1 MKIIILV
8 ALCASAAFAAQAPPT
23 APTDPNA
30 ILAKHLQDKTV
41 KTFLAVKNHKNF
53 SKLLEDPPGIIAV
66 MEQFEKSVLDIYEAI
81 RDVADNLAP
90 LLGTHGLME
99 AIKLELPRIFQEIGR
114 ARYEYAV
121 GQIAFWQWYWEVYWG
136 LPPMAPEEIMDMYIN
151 YAIRQSLYVVPLE
164 INDGIVAVI
173 DNISSEASLEYHAI
187 IQEGVERSEVAL
199 GQFFYVLNEAL
210 ENASK

>member
-1 MKIIILV
+1 MKIVILV
-8 ALCASAAFAAQAPPT
+8 ALCVSAAFAVQAPPT
-23 APTDPNA
+23 NPKA
-30 ILAKHLQDKTV
+30 ILAKSLQDKTL
-41 KTFLAVKNHKNF
+41 KTFLAVKNHKNL

-66 MEQFEKSVLDIYEAI
+66 MEQFEKSVLDVYEVI
-81 RDVADNLAP
+81 SDVADKLAP
-90 LLGTHGLME
+90 LLATHGLME

-173 DNISSEASLEYHAI
+173 DNISSEASTEYHAI
-187 IQEGVERSEVAL
+187 IKEGVDRSKVAVE
-199 GQFFYVLNEAL
+199 QFLYVLNEAL